1 MGAADRRPRVCGK
14 ERDVGGFH
22 RHAACSVGWCG
33 ARRAVVHV
41 TTQRPRARVMAGGL
55 RNVLQGARSADCD
68 ESGAQADAE
77 PGSASGQR
85 AAPRQSC
92 VLHLDLQHVNS
103 KCEVRAS
110 ESLCGRAKLQ
120 SW

>member
-85 AAPRQSC
+85 AAPRQSVYC
-92 VLHLDLQHVNS
+92 TWICNTSTPSV
-103 KCEVRAS
+103 K
-110 ESLCGRAKLQ
+110 
-120 SW
+120 